1 MDSKNAHST
10 VLKGPQLMNSFFV
23 LNSIPASGSGKT
35 CLPWVCAATLG
46 SGAPERRRSKSG
58 EPRADS
64 EASQK
69 RSVSLIK
76 ACYKTIGQR
85 RLCVPDDTTSRP
97 STTNNILLSALL
109 ARHIH
114 FGCSVAAQRRPEGQM
129 EKQIQKAPDEI
140 QFNSEMKQKLPTNAN
155 TARIPLLFGNYFW
168 EMLVEETAR
177 SRPCGLHN
185 SDPHILVGKILYQSI
200 PLIRNHMQYVL
211 LFSLQAAYQKKFK
224 KCFTKR
230 ANCLKN

>member
-1 MDSKNAHST
+1 MQKLA
-10 VLKGPQLMNSFFV
+10 LIQ
-23 LNSIPASGSGKT
+23 
-35 CLPWVCAATLG
+35 
-46 SGAPERRRSKSG
+46 
-58 EPRADS
+58 PRAELSDF
-64 EASQK
+64 
-69 RSVSLIK
+69 
-76 ACYKTIGQR
+76 GQ
-85 RLCVPDDTTSRP
+85 PINPPHPSWGKMTSMPTSRP

-155 TARIPLLFGNYFW
+155 TARIPLLLGNYFW

-211 LFSLQAAYQKKFK
+211 LFSLQAA
-224 KCFTKR
+224 
-230 ANCLKN
+230 

>member
-10 VLKGPQLMNSFFV
+10 VLKGPQLMNSSFV

-46 SGAPERRRSKSG
+46 GGAPEPKALEKRRAESRFWSLAKTKRKSNQSMLQDD
-58 EPRADS
+58 RATAFVCARWHDFPTV
-64 EASQK
+64 Q
-69 RSVSLIK
+69 
-76 ACYKTIGQR
+76 
-85 RLCVPDDTTSRP
+85 
-97 STTNNILLSALL
+97 TNNILLSALL

-114 FGCSVAAQRRPEGQM
+114 FGCSVAAQRRPKGQM

-155 TARIPLLFGNYFW
+155 TARIPLLLGNYFW

-185 SDPHILVGKILYQSI
+185 SDPHILVGKNLVPKYTAHTKSHAIFFFF
-200 PLIRNHMQYVL
+200 
-211 LFSLQAAYQKKFK
+211 FSTCNISKK
-224 KCFTKR
+224 
-230 ANCLKN
+230 NV

>member
-10 VLKGPQLMNSFFV
+10 FLKGPQLMNSSFV

-46 SGAPERRRSKSG
+46 GGAPEQRRSKSG
-58 EPRADS
+58 EPQADS

-76 ACYKTIGQR
+76 VCYKTIGQKAFVCAR
-85 RLCVPDDTTSRP
+85 WHDFPTVQ
-97 STTNNILLSALL
+97 TNNILLSALL

-114 FGCSVAAQRRPEGQM
+114 FGCSVAAQRRPKGQM
-129 EKQIQKAPDEI
+129 DKQIQKAPDEI

-155 TARIPLLFGNYFW
+155 TARIPLLLGNYFW

-185 SDPHILVGKILYQSI
+185 SDPHILVGKSLVPKYTAHTKSHAIFFFFLY
-200 PLIRNHMQYVL
+200 MQHI
-211 LFSLQAAYQKKFK
+211 QK
-224 KCFTKR
+224 
-230 ANCLKN
+230 NV